1 MLVKQRDNEIG
12 ILLQYLNKKKA
23 QGGTG
28 GDTSVGD
35 IPMMRDSKAMGMRN
49 GNNEETKENG
59 TLFQMMSG
67 SKQPPMDASMMKS
80 IKEKRIDFELNQ
92 TNAQKA
98 NMSMTGEMERVNQML
113 T

>member
-1 MLVKQRDNEIG
+1 
-12 ILLQYLNKKKA
+12 
-23 QGGTG
+23 
-28 GDTSVGD
+28 
-35 IPMMRDSKAMGMRN
+35 MMRDSKANLGAGSSTGRS
-49 GNNEETKENG
+49 GTGEEGKDKQG
-59 TLFQMMSG
+59 TLYQMMSG

-98 NMSMTGEMERVNQML
+98 NMSVTGEMERMNSML